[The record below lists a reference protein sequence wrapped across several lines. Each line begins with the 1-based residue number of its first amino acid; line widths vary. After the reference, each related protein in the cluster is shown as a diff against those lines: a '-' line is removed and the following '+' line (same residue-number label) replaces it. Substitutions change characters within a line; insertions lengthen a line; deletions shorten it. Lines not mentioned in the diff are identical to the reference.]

1 MAVIYPHFLHTILRV
16 HESIRDQIP
25 YPFFDN
31 TCIRYEALR
40 SAWVEGA
47 SIQTVIEK
55 YGLTDYAYRKGV
67 SAFQQHG
74 AAGLIGRNYSAP
86 SIPEVLANSH
96 AKKGIP

>member
-31 TCIRYEALR
+31 ACIRYEALR
-40 SAWVEGA
+40 SAWVEGE

-55 YGLTDYAYRKGV
+55 YGLTDYVYRKSV

-74 AAGLIGRNYSAP
+74 TLDMSEIGRRFTQICTEKN
-86 SIPEVLANSH
+86 INIL
-96 AKKGIP
+96 